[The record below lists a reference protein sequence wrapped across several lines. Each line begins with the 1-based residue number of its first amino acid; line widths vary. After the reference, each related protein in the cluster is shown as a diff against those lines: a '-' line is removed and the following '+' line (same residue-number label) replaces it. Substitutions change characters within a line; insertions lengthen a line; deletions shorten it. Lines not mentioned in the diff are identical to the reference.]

1 MKKNIEIKTIHSP
14 YPFVIAEG
22 IYIIGSFILPMY
34 KFTSYF
40 ILLFISIVVYLVIK
54 KMNVFQDEKIEM
66 EIPIVYEN
74 QVKEQLAIL
83 GEQKVNELKEITKQ
97 IDNINMQNDLNEII
111 KTSEAILD
119 CLSTHKDIEGKVKKY
134 FRYYLDEIIHITKQ
148 YDEVED
154 DTFQIENIEVS
165 KANIEK
171 TISNANKA
179 FLKFYNELYDGKA
192 MDIDVDLKVF
202 DDMLKKLD

>member
-1 MKKNIEIKTIHSP
+1 LKKNIEIKTIHSP
-14 YPFVIAEG
+14 YPFVIAGG
-22 IYIIGSFILPMY
+22 IYIVGSFILPMY